1 MKVIVYTNDD
11 GGTSVVSPVYP
22 PNLTPDQA
30 DQFLLWVKS
39 KDVPP
44 LPDGSPRPSFIKT
57 VEESNKMGLFFE
69 AWSLSKSGNLSLDRA
84 KAENMKREQ
93 FRKLRKPLLEALD
106 VQFMRSLEDGDTAST
121 TSISA
126 KKRKLR
132 DVTLID
138 LSEYDTPEKLN
149 AFIPEVLRNL

>member
-11 GGTSVVSPVYP
+11 GGTSLVSPVYP

-30 DQFLLWVKS
+30 DQFLMWVRS

-57 VEESNKMGLFFE
+57 LDESKKMSLFFE
-69 AWSLSKSGNLSLDRA
+69 AWALNRSGDLMLDRG
-84 KAENMKREQ
+84 KAENLKREQ
-93 FRKLRKPLLEALD
+93 FRRLRKPLLEALD
-106 VQFMRSLEDGDTAST
+106 VQFMRAIEDGDTST
-121 TSISA
+121 TASVAA
-126 KKRKLR
+126 KKKKLR

-138 LSEYDTPEKLN
+138 LSPYDTPEKLN
-149 AFIPEVLRNL
+149 AFTPEVLKAS